1 MKTKI
6 AAAVSATALAVGA
19 VALTAGPAEAATFGP
34 GKITAYYKHSLQY
47 EINLS
52 NQAANV
58 FVGYDTYFVNCQ
70 SASVSDGSLISMTNL
85 GRVKAANKYIKIY
98 TSYTYTTYIACQ

>member
-1 MKTKI
+1 MKKI
-6 AAAVSATALAVGA
+6 ATALAAAALVVTGA
-19 VALTAGPAEAATFGP
+19 TAAEAATFGP

-52 NQAANV
+52 NQTANV